1 MADLIRAMGAPIGP
15 PVKDKLGSPSTES
28 EDGGGDIAELA
39 AELELDEA
47 DGPST
52 NGNNL
57 NIFLLQFLPFLKSYG
72 SLMIKVSVKPC
83 WPRRRLNGTTA
94 V

>member
-1 MADLIRAMGAPIGP
+1 MADLIRSMGALGP

-28 EDGGGDIAELA
+28 EDGGGDVAELA
-39 AELELDEA
+39 ADLELDEP

-52 NGNNL
+52 ING
-57 NIFLLQFLPFLKSYG
+57 KSYKRTI
-72 SLMIKVSVKPC
+72 LHPAARFFVSS
-83 WPRRRLNGTTA
+83 PRIHIGLFIYSCKKFDTYLS

>member
-1 MADLIRAMGAPIGP
+1 MADLIRVMGAPIGP

-39 AELELDEA
+39 ADLELDEP

-52 NGNNL
+52 NGNKPKTQYSKY
-57 NIFLLQFLPFLKSYG
+57 IQEVK
-72 SLMIKVSVKPC
+72 IKVDFHAIYILFSDI
-83 WPRRRLNGTTA
+83 LTE
-94 V
+94 